1 LKEQEV
7 KQRYIQNFLMVSAA
21 FLAINVP
28 RVGVAAGSETLM
40 TGTLRMAPARVEQ
53 VSNNPAAKKKDEA

>member
-1 LKEQEV
+1 
-7 KQRYIQNFLMVSAA
+7 MVSAA

-53 VSNNPAAKKKDEA
+53 VSNDPAARKKDEA